1 MTYLFNNSKI
11 RSKINIVVLGRMK
24 KEIFKLLVFITISA
38 LLTSRVY
45 AGLDKKHNI
54 AGLVYWHGDISQ
66 PKIALTFD
74 DGPNEP
80 YTSEILDILKK
91 YNVKATFFLLGKNVE
106 RYPDT
111 ARRIV
116 EEGHAIGNHT
126 YDHPYLLIQSKSHIK
141 YELEK
146 AEQVIFKATNTKP
159 YLFRPPYGVNDSWI
173 CHAVKEKGYVT
184 IEWSVTS
191 HNGGKEISPDRI
203 VRNVLGEVKNGA
215 IVLLHDGDRL
225 IKGANRSHVVKALTP
240 IIESLQ
246 QRGYQFVTV
255 PQLLGIEND

>member
-1 MTYLFNNSKI
+1 MSTRNRENK
-11 RSKINIVVLGRMK
+11 
-24 KEIFKLLVFITISA
+24 IFKLAIFITLSI

-106 RYPDT
+106 RYPGT

-126 YDHPYLLIQSKSHIK
+126 YDHPYLMIQSKSHIK
-141 YELEK
+141 YEIEK
-146 AEQVIFKATNTKP
+146 AEQSILKATNTKTH
-159 YLFRPPYGVNDSWI
+159 LFRSPYGADNSWVYHFAKQI
-173 CHAVKEKGYVT
+173 GYVT
-184 IEWSVTS
+184 IEWTLTG
-191 HNGGKEISPDRI
+191 HNGMKEIPADRI
-203 VRNVLGEVKNGA
+203 VKNILDGVQNGA
-215 IVLLHDGDRL
+215 IILLHDGNRL
-225 IKGANRSHVVKALTP
+225 IKGANRSNIIKALP
-240 IIESLQ
+240 FIIESLQ
-246 QRGYQFVTV
+246 QKGFQFVTV
-255 PQLLGIEND
+255 QQLLGI

>member
-1 MTYLFNNSKI
+1 MSQMRTIGIKYRLFAI
-11 RSKINIVVLGRMK
+11 A
-24 KEIFKLLVFITISA
+24 VFGIALILSA
-38 LLTSRVY
+38 NKAY
-45 AGLDKKHNI
+45 AGLDKKRNEL
-54 AGLVYWHGDISQ
+54 GLVYWHGDINQ

-91 YNVKATFFLLGKNVE
+91 YSIKATFFVLGKNVE

-111 ARRIV
+111 AKRIV
-116 EEGHAIGNHT
+116 EEGHVIGNHT

-141 YELEK
+141 YEIEK
-146 AEQVIFKATNTKP
+146 AEQAIFKATHTKP
-159 YLFRPPYGVNDSWI
+159 HLFRPPYGVNDSWI
-173 CHAVKEKGYVT
+173 YHAVKEKGYVT